1 MAFDAADLALLC
13 DPAMPGYAEATLTG
27 GAKVNGLFGAI
38 YAEAFGL
45 VAGDD
50 PVFVCSDGAVS
61 AGATVT
67 IGGTAYTAVQVKK
80 PTRGGMIAV
89 SLDKV

>member
-1 MAFDAADLALLC
+1 MAFDAADLAMLC
-13 DPAMPGYAEATLTG
+13 DPDMPGYAEATLTG

-50 PVFVCSDGAVS
+50 PIFVCSDGAVS